1 MKEDKG
7 TIHRKKSTMQRRGNQ
22 KKKKRVT
29 MGIAGRKKKKDLG
42 KLCMPHTM
50 TYTRYMMNELDGGL
64 VLNICLQISPLNE
77 GDER

>member
-1 MKEDKG
+1 
-7 TIHRKKSTMQRRGNQ
+7 
-22 KKKKRVT
+22 